1 MDLINQ
7 YTEQLINKDGIFF
20 AKDQSEISYPKEGNE
35 NCYQIEQNSFWFNH
49 RNNCIIEA
57 VKKYSPNNIFFDI
70 GGGNGFVSKGLE
82 NAGITT
88 VLVEPG
94 IQGCINAKK
103 RGLSNIICS
112 TLEDASFKANSINS
126 VGLFDVVEHIEDD
139 HKFLKS
145 INKYLTTNG
154 FVYITVPAYNLLWS
168 DEDTD
173 AGHFRRYTLNSLESV
188 LNKSGF
194 TIKYSTYIFSI
205 LPFPIF
211 IARTLPSRLKIKRNS
226 NSLTKHTNEHKNSQG
241 LMGSITNKL
250 WNYELNTIRKGKQIP
265 FGGSCFVV
273 AMKN

>member
-1 MDLINQ
+1 MNIINQ

-35 NCYQIEQNSFWFNH
+35 NCNQIEQNSFWLNH
-49 RNNCIIEA
+49 RNNCINEA
-57 VKKYSPNNIFFDI
+57 VKKYSPNNIFFGI
-70 GGGNGFVSKGLE
+70 GGGNSFVSKGLE

-88 VLVEPG
+88 VLVESVVQCVNV
-94 IQGCINAKK
+94 IK
-103 RGLSNIICS
+103 RGLSNLICS
-112 TLEDASFKANSINS
+112 TLEVASFKTNSINS
-126 VGLFDVVEHIEDD
+126 VGLFDVAEHIEDEY
-139 HKFLKS
+139 KFLKS
-145 INKYLTTNG
+145 INKFLTTIG

-173 AGHFRRYTLNSLESV
+173 TGHFRRYTLNSLKSV

-211 IARTLPSRLKIKRNS
+211 IARTLPSRLKFKRNS
-226 NSLTKHTNEHKNSQG
+226 NSLTKHTNEPKNSQG
-241 LMGSITNKL
+241 LMGSITNKV
-250 WNYELNTIRKGKQIP
+250 WNYELNTLRKGKQIP